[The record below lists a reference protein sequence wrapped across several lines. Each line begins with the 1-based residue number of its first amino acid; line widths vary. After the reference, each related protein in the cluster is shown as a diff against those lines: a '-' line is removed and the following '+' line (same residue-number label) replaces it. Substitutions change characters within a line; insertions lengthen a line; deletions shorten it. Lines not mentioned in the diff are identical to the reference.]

1 MIGKVI
7 PKNFKIWLK
16 PKAPRPENLERS
28 HSENVKVEKPLK
40 AEDLK
45 LRKSPS
51 TADKDANS

>member
-28 HSENVKVEKPLK
+28 RSENAKVEKPPR
-40 AEDLK
+40 AEDPK

-51 TADKDANS
+51 TEDKDVNS